1 MNNYKHQSDSRV
13 EDVAARYEVAF
24 RDSYQLVAQ
33 AHRGVSAEAFFDVL
47 EISAFT
53 RDELADLLDLSFKT
67 ISRYKKENK
76 QLNTLNSEQLL
87 KLIRLYIHG
96 ELVFGALNAF
106 NHWLRKPSY
115 GLGNLAP
122 VRLMRSSGGIDLI
135 EEELS
140 RIEHGTL
147 A

>member
-1 MNNYKHQSDSRV
+1 MNNRANPSDSKV
-13 EDVAARYEVAF
+13 EEVAARYEVAF
-24 RDSYQLVAQ
+24 SDSYQLVAQ
-33 AHRGVSAEAFFDVL
+33 AHRGISADAFFDIL

-67 ISRYKKENK
+67 ISRYKKEKK

-87 KLIRLYIHG
+87 KLIRLYRHG
-96 ELVFGALNAF
+96 ELVFGDLNSF
-106 NHWLRKPSY
+106 NRWLRKPSY
-115 GLGNLAP
+115 GLGNIAP